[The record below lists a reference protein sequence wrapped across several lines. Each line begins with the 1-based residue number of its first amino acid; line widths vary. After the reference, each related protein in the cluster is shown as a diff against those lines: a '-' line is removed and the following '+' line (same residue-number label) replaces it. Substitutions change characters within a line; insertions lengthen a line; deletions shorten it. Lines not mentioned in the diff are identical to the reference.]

1 MFGRKL
7 AADQEMD
14 VSQIKS
20 AIHVSRLMNSYE
32 LTLPLQIVD
41 TAVAT
46 GRLVIWVKVQDNSSR
61 RN

>member
-1 MFGRKL
+1 MSGRKL
-7 AADQEMD
+7 VADQEMN

-20 AIHVSRLMNSYE
+20 AMHMSRLVNSYE

-46 GRLVIWVKVQDNSSR
+46 SRLVIWVKVHDNSSR

>member
-1 MFGRKL
+1 MSGRL
-7 AADQEMD
+7 ASDQEMN

-20 AIHVSRLMNSYE
+20 AMHVSPLVNSYE

-46 GRLVIWVKVQDNSSR
+46 GRLVIWAKVQDNSSR